1 MTCFDRDQE
10 SARLWRHFKNGKN
23 VLMLAPRRIGKTIL
37 LNRLKEESETH
48 GFHAIV
54 LDVEGFRDEKAFFR
68 QMCAAIQEEIG
79 VGQAV
84 ITGLTERLKR
94 IVQGAESQG
103 DWRNILLDIDWTVFA
118 DHLLTQLEAEKDGK
132 PWLFLVDE
140 IPIFTK
146 ALLEKSGA
154 EKTHDFLYTLR
165 NLRQKHP
172 KVIWLYTGSIGM
184 DTVARRSGI
193 EGALV
198 DMEIY
203 PLDPFSHQTATAF
216 LTNVASKNQ
225 CAFTTEAIGTI
236 LNRLGWLSPYY
247 LEKIAEAACD
257 KEVNN
262 QQISVEAANR
272 AADSL
277 LELSRRTYWSTWREH
292 LDKNFPDPERTRL
305 FTILAE
311 IAHAPK
317 AASMDLLLMA
327 LNRGGEPI
335 GEKMLR
341 GYLDTLE
348 ADGYLSA
355 DDSRSHYHFR
365 MNLLR
370 EWWLR
375 YVVLGEHHG

>member
-10 SARLWRHFKNGKN
+10 SARLWRHFKNKKN
-23 VLMLAPRRIGKTIL
+23 VLMLAPRRIGKTVL
-37 LNRLKEESETH
+37 LNRLKDESESQ
-48 GFHAIV
+48 GFHAII

-118 DHLLTQLEAEKDGK
+118 DHLLAQLETGKDGT

-146 ALLEKSGA
+146 GLLEEHGA
-154 EKTHDFLYTLR
+154 KKTHDFHYTLR

-172 KVIWLYTGSIGM
+172 KVLWLYTGSIGM

-203 PLDPFSHQTATAF
+203 SLEPFSAETAANF
-216 LTNVASKNQ
+216 IAYIGKRNQ
-225 CAFTTEAIGTI
+225 CSFTTDAI
-236 LNRLGWLSPYY
+236 N
-247 LEKIAEAACD
+247 
-257 KEVNN
+257 
-262 QQISVEAANR
+262 
-272 AADSL
+272 
-277 LELSRRTYWSTWREH
+277 
-292 LDKNFPDPERTRL
+292 
-305 FTILAE
+305 
-311 IAHAPK
+311 
-317 AASMDLLLMA
+317 
-327 LNRGGEPI
+327 
-335 GEKMLR
+335 
-341 GYLDTLE
+341 
-348 ADGYLSA
+348 
-355 DDSRSHYHFR
+355 
-365 MNLLR
+365 
-370 EWWLR
+370 
-375 YVVLGEHHG
+375 

>member
-10 SARLWRHFKNGKN
+10 SARLWRHFKNKKN
-23 VLMLAPRRIGKTIL
+23 VLMLAPRRIGKTVL
-37 LNRLKEESETH
+37 LNRLKDESESQ
-48 GFHAIV
+48 GFHAII

-118 DHLLTQLEAEKDGK
+118 DHLLAQLETGKDGT

-146 ALLEKSGA
+146 GLLEEHGA
-154 EKTHDFLYTLR
+154 KKTHDFHYTLR

-172 KVIWLYTGSIGM
+172 KVLWLYTGSIGM

-203 PLDPFSHQTATAF
+203 SLEPFSAETAANF
-216 LTNVASKNQ
+216 IAYIGKRNQ
-225 CAFTTEAIGTI
+225 CTFTTDAINTI
-236 LNRLGWLSPYY
+236 LTRLGWLSPYY

-257 KEVNN
+257 KAIPN
-262 QQISVEAANR
+262 QPISMELANQ

-277 LELSRRTYWSTWREH
+277 LELARRTYWSTWREH
-292 LDKNFPDPERTRL
+292 LDKNFPDPERTHL

-311 IAHAPK
+311 IAHAPVT
-317 AASMDLLLMA
+317 ASIDLLLTA
-327 LNRGGEPI
+327 LNRVGEPI
-335 GEKMLR
+335 GKKVLR

-375 YVVLGEHHG
+375 YVVLGEYHG